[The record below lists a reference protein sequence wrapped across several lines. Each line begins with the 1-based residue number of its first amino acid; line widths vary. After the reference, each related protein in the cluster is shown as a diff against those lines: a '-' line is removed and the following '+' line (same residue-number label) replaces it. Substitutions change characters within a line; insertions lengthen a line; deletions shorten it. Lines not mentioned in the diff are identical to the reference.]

1 MPVLAGM
8 ERVRGVSCHVQTTG
22 EDTRR
27 VLTANRSDQR
37 FYACYART
45 SQSPSFSLTCEFIPP
60 KLVEK
65 DIIKALFSTKKFDMH
80 NVYPTNLVHKLTGAS
95 LNQLK
100 YWVRINLVSP
110 EREGKSSFYS
120 FKDIVKLRVLA
131 SLRNKG
137 LSLQKVRDGIE
148 NLSKMLPDD
157 EPLSRLIIYTDGVD
171 MIVAEKG
178 KYFSAI
184 TRQQYLRFDTE
195 QIGSEII
202 NLQKS
207 EAWHPNKGGVSKKL
221 QKM

>member
-1 MPVLAGM
+1 MDNA
-8 ERVRGVSCHVQTTG
+8 
-22 EDTRR
+22 
-27 VLTANRSDQR
+27 
-37 FYACYART
+37 
-45 SQSPSFSLTCEFIPP
+45 
-60 KLVEK
+60 
-65 DIIKALFSTKKFDMH
+65 
-80 NVYPTNLVHKLTGAS
+80 YPTNLVRKLTGATP
-95 LNQLK
+95 NQLK

-195 QIGSEII
+195 QIGAEIVG
-202 NLQKS
+202 LQKS
-207 EAWHPNKGGVSKKL
+207 EVWHPNKGGVSKKL